1 MSYSGEVLRGNTET
15 VILTILRSGDS
26 YGYEILKTIIEKSDG
41 LIDIKDA
48 TVYTAFKRMERDG
61 LIATYW
67 GTEEDGGARRK
78 YYSITA
84 HGIEYWE
91 QKTAEWRRLN
101 VILNRLIG
109 GDGE

>member
-26 YGYEILKTIIEKSDG
+26 YGYKILKTILEESDG
-41 LIDIKDA
+41 LVEIKDA

-61 LIATYW
+61 LISTYW
-67 GTEEDGGARRK
+67 GADEDGGARRK
-78 YYSITA
+78 YYSITPR
-84 HGIEYWE
+84 GREYWD
-91 QKTAEWRRLN
+91 KKNAEWRELN

-109 GDGE
+109 GDKA